1 MYQRSDIKEGMVVRS
16 IDGEKLG
23 KVFAVGDSEFHIE
36 KGLFFPKDYLVRYS
50 EVSRID
56 GSEIIL
62 SHGKETLSR
71 LTDEGRTEAI
81 AGTGGGAGV
90 GPGAVGMGAERA
102 AARPQASV
110 DTSADTTGRGAYDT
124 GLGTEPRARADMGTG
139 PAGVRATDTATTG
152 MDTGT
157 AGMRAAD
164 TAAGAR
170 GVSGREE
177 DITIPVYKEEVDV
190 LKRDVQAGEVRVH
203 KGVKEE
209 DKEMDVPVRR
219 ERVRVERR
227 DVSPG
232 RPAMNASFQEETVV
246 VPLRAEEVE
255 VQKHAVVSEEVVI
268 HKDEV
273 DEQRHISEHLRRE
286 EVNVRTEGS
295 EERPRTLNAP
305 SDDPSKRGY

>member
-23 KVFAVGDSEFHIE
+23 KVFAVGESEFHIE

-62 SHGKETLSR
+62 SHGKEALSR
-71 LTDEGRTEAI
+71 LTDEDRTGAI

-90 GPGAVGMGAERA
+90 GPGAVGMGA
-102 AARPQASV
+102 
-110 DTSADTTGRGAYDT
+110 T
-124 GLGTEPRARADMGTG
+124 
-139 PAGVRATDTATTG
+139 TDTAGRKGTYDAGYDTRLGPDARYGTG
-152 MDTGT
+152 
-157 AGMRAAD
+157 AD
-164 TAAGAR
+164 TAVGAR
-170 GVSGREE
+170 GLHGREE
-177 DITIPVYKEEVDV
+177 DVTIPLHREEMDV

-203 KGVKEE
+203 KDVVEE
-209 DKEMDVPVRR
+209 DREVDVPVRR

-255 VQKHAVVSEEVVI
+255 VQKRAVVDEEVVI

-273 DEQRHISEHLRRE
+273 DEQRHISEHVRRE
-286 EVNVRTEGS
+286 EVDIRTEG
-295 EERPRTLNAP
+295 EERARTLNAP
-305 SDDPSKRGY
+305 SDDPLKRGY

>member
-1 MYQRSDIKEGMVVRS
+1 MYQRSDVKEGMVVRS

-23 KVFAVGDSEFHIE
+23 KVFAISNDEFHIE

-62 SHGKETLSR
+62 SHGREMLSR
-71 LTDEGRTEAI
+71 LSDEGRAEAV

-90 GPGAVGMGAERA
+90 GPGAVSTSADRE
-102 AARPQASV
+102 AARSRAGMDTTADTVNRDTYDTGYDARVGTTAPA
-110 DTSADTTGRGAYDT
+110 DTSADAGLRASDT
-124 GLGTEPRARADMGTG
+124 GVGSR
-139 PAGVRATDTATTG
+139 G
-152 MDTGT
+152 MH
-157 AGMRAAD
+157 
-164 TAAGAR
+164 
-170 GVSGREE
+170 GREE
-177 DITIPVYKEEVDV
+177 DITIPVHKEEVDV

-203 KGVKEE
+203 KDVVEE
-209 DKEMDVPVRR
+209 DQELDVPVRR

-273 DEQRHISEHLRRE
+273 DEERHISEHVRRE
-286 EVNVRTEGS
+286 QVDIRTEGS

-305 SDDPSKRGY
+305 SDDPLKRG